1 MGVSACRCRGQP
13 VVSGAD
19 PDGESSQGPLPDPS
33 VWPQDTGLTTCPVHC
48 VGVCGFDNPY
58 SQAESTYAVQP
69 PGQTPPPGKCGARLS
84 AMLVTLRVPLS
95 DARRFSADPAVADS
109 VVLPA
114 WAEGAFLRGV
124 GRISQRPGGIVEPWP
139 FEASFADGVRML
151 TVPPDEVLRFSHN
164 QGMRV
169 EAVRKRAWQAL
180 NGSTALLD
188 LDLAF
193 QIRPAPI
200 EDAPTSYWAYAC
212 AGRAL
217 ADGVGALAS
226 TCVRIRGENVTRRL
240 ITSGPKLADRY
251 AAMTSSAAGG
261 SRSLVGAGRIAAVVE
276 AAGVTVDGDLTQVH
290 QTLKLGR
297 ITLTSLDVSV
307 PGGGDVRCHLL
318 HTASRSTA
326 DRKRIR
332 ELRIHI
338 LRLHSIFELMRF
350 LTGPTIS
357 AAAIAD
363 TPGSPAFDRLQKT
376 ILECVRI
383 VRTDKKPGGADA
395 GDLLDT
401 SLFARRLVDVNL
413 QTMLSRMLA
422 AARPRVRREVEAVL
436 AAERAQEGAE
446 SKYKIEVYGGV
457 VGTIGDQGTAHVAP
471 QPDANGSKTG

>member
-1 MGVSACRCRGQP
+1 
-13 VVSGAD
+13 
-19 PDGESSQGPLPDPS
+19 
-33 VWPQDTGLTTCPVHC
+33 
-48 VGVCGFDNPY
+48 
-58 SQAESTYAVQP
+58 
-69 PGQTPPPGKCGARLS
+69 
-84 AMLVTLRVPLS
+84 MLVTLRVPLI
-95 DARRFSADPAVADS
+95 DARRFSADAAVADS

-114 WAEGAFLRGV
+114 WAEGGFLRGV
-124 GRISQRPGGIVEPWP
+124 GRITRRPGGIVEPWP
-139 FEASFADGVRML
+139 FEAAFADGVRML
-151 TVPPDEVLRFSHN
+151 TVPPDEVLRFSRN

-193 QIRPAPI
+193 QIRPAPA
-200 EDAPTSYWAYAC
+200 EGAPISYWAYAC

-217 ADGVGALAS
+217 ADSIGALAS
-226 TCVRIRGENVTRRL
+226 TCVRIRGENVSRRL
-240 ITSGPKLADRY
+240 IASGPKLADRY
-251 AAMTSSAAGG
+251 AAMTSSAAG
-261 SRSLVGAGRIAAVVE
+261 SRSLVGAGRITAVVE
-276 AAGVTVDGDLTQVH
+276 AAGVTVDGELTQVH
-290 QTLKLGR
+290 QTMTLGR

-307 PGGGDVRCHLL
+307 PGGGVVRCHLL

-350 LTGPTIS
+350 LTGPTVS

-363 TPGSPAFDRLQKT
+363 TPGSPAFDRLQLT

-383 VRTDKKPGGADA
+383 VRTDKKPGGADS

-401 SLFARRLVDVNL
+401 SLFARRLVDVDL

-422 AARPRVRREVEAVL
+422 AARPKVRSEVEAVL
-436 AAERAQEGAE
+436 AAERARESAE
-446 SKYKIEVYGGV
+446 AKYVINVHGGV
-457 VGTIGDQGTAHVAP
+457 VGVIGDQGTAHVAP
-471 QPDANGSKTG
+471 QPDANESKTG